1 MLNNSQIKLIKMPT
15 SSSIWLLLI
24 GASFITL
31 YFDTEVADPF
41 NTPKQVMLLI
51 IATWLSGHLIINF
64 LANKTL
70 KNSDTVIPFGLTIL
84 FIVSLLISTLFSDVV
99 FVSFIGETQRRNGF
113 FTYLGLVIIF
123 MYSILSLRNQMILRF
138 FKVSIFTGLI
148 VGLYGLFQVSG
159 RDFVDWNNPYNS
171 MISTLGNP
179 NFASASLAIFAT
191 TSLLVINLKSFSK
204 LLKITAIVATSVALF
219 CIVFSDSRQG
229 LIALIFSSVF
239 YFSTLLILKNRK
251 LGILNLVFVILAVL
265 FSILGMLQKGPFTQI
280 LYKDS
285 VSVRGFYWRAAVEMF
300 KNNPLLG
307 VGVDR
312 YGAYFREF
320 REVEYTSRYGYEI
333 YSTNAHNTFLQ
344 LFSTGGFFVG
354 FFYVLI
360 QSYVLIKGIRSAA
373 KLSGDQQKIILILL
387 AAWLAYQAQSFIS
400 IDNIGIAVWGW
411 LIGGAVLGASFSL
424 EDGRA
429 LNFKEDRKSLKKS
442 PKPINLFQ
450 PFVSSVLMLPT
461 LFLCINL
468 YSAES
473 NLYKLKIYA
482 TNQKSDNQ
490 ALVKTTAEK
499 IIASRFIDPYYK
511 FQATGFLF
519 EIGSRN
525 EAFIEVKNLH
535 NRDPRNLDYLKGLA
549 YLSEYNGDIEGAIK
563 YRIKISQF
571 DPWNAPNYLELVKL
585 SKKFGDLNNAEK
597 YLERIL
603 EFAGETDLAKS
614 AQELLT

>member
-1 MLNNSQIKLIKMPT
+1 MLNNSQVKLTQTPT

-24 GASFITL
+24 GVSFITL

-41 NTPKQVMLLI
+41 NTPKQIMLLI
-51 IATWLSGHLIINF
+51 IATWLSGHLIKNF
-64 LANKTL
+64 LTNKTL
-70 KNSDTVIPFGLTIL
+70 KNSDTAIPFGLTIL

-113 FTYLGLVIIF
+113 FTYLGLAIIF

-138 FKVSIFTGLI
+138 LKVSIFTGLI

-204 LLKITAIVATSVALF
+204 LLKITALVATSVALF
-219 CIVFSDSRQG
+219 CIVVSDSRQG
-229 LIALIFSSVF
+229 LIALIFSLVF

-251 LGILNLVFVILAVL
+251 LGLLNLVFVLPAILI
-265 FSILGMLQKGPFTQI
+265 SILGMLQKGPFTQI

-424 EDGRA
+424 EDGRTMI
-429 LNFKEDRKSLKKS
+429 FKEDRRSLKKS

-482 TNQKSDNQ
+482 TNQKTDNQ
-490 ALVKTTAEK
+490 AIVKATAEK
-499 IIASRFIDPYYK
+499 IVTNRFIDPYYK

-519 EIGSRN
+519 EIGSKN
-525 EAFIEVKNLH
+525 KAFIEVKNLY

-549 YLSEYNGDIEGAIK
+549 YLSEYNGDIEGAIN

-603 EFAGETDLAKS
+603 EFAGETELAKS

>member
-1 MLNNSQIKLIKMPT
+1 MLNNSQVKLTQTPT

-24 GASFITL
+24 GVSFITL

-41 NTPKQVMLLI
+41 NTPKQVLLLV
-51 IATWLSGHLIINF
+51 IATWLSGHLIKNF
-64 LANKTL
+64 LSNKTL
-70 KNSDTVIPFGLTIL
+70 KNSDTIIPFGLTIF

-113 FTYLGLVIIF
+113 FTYLGLAIIF

-138 FKVSIFTGLI
+138 LKVSIFTGLI

-204 LLKITAIVATSVALF
+204 LLKFTALVATSVALF
-219 CIVFSDSRQG
+219 CIVVSDSRQG
-229 LIALIFSSVF
+229 LIALIFSLVF
-239 YFSTLLILKNRK
+239 YFSALLILKNKK
-251 LGILNLVFVILAVL
+251 LGLLNLVFVLPAILI
-265 FSILGMLQKGPFTQI
+265 SILGMLQKGPFTQI

-300 KNNPLLG
+300 KSNPLLG

-424 EDGRA
+424 EDGRTMI
-429 LNFKEDRKSLKKS
+429 FKEDRRSLKKS

-482 TNQKSDNQ
+482 TNQKTDNQ
-490 ALVKTTAEK
+490 AIVKATAEK
-499 IIASRFIDPYYK
+499 IITNRFIDPYYK

-519 EIGSRN
+519 EIGSKN
-525 EAFIEVKNLH
+525 DAFIEVKNLY
-535 NRDPRNLDYLKGLA
+535 NQDPRNLDYLKGLA
-549 YLSEYNGDIEGAIK
+549 YLSEYNGDIEGAIN
-563 YRIKISQF
+563 YRIKIAQF

-585 SKKFGDLNNAEK
+585 SKKLGDLNNAEK

-603 EFAGETDLAKS
+603 EFAGETELAKS